1 MEHFALEM
9 LHDNA
14 DIAARAVYCR
24 GTGGNMHPRP
34 VRLRLCAAT
43 FFRFQ
48 AGLVSQNA
56 ALAPGGQG
64 HSQYHAITASTFSA
78 AD

>member
-24 GTGGNMHPRP
+24 GTGDNMHPRP

-56 ALAPGGQG
+56 GGRG